1 MRQTLLQNVTTIFLQ
16 NASGVLV
23 QYASVQQFFGFLMVS
38 RDVEMEH
45 WREMG

>member
-1 MRQTLLQNVTTIFLQ
+1 MRQTLIQNVTTIFLQ

-23 QYASVQQFFGFLMVS
+23 QDASVQQFFGFLVS